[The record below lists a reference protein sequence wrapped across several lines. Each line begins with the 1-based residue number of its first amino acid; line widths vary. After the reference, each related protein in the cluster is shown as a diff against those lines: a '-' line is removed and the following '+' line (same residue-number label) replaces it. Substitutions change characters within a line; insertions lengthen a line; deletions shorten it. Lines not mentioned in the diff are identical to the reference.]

1 MRESEA
7 ASSEFFPSSVVAG
20 TSKTLDTGA
29 LVATSLSE
37 KCLATCTVGRR
48 GREKPPVS

>member
-1 MRESEA
+1 MA
-7 ASSEFFPSSVVAG
+7 GSEFFSSSVIAG

-29 LVATSLSE
+29 LVATSLLE

-48 GREKPPVS
+48 EGEKSPVS

>member
-1 MRESEA
+1 MA
-7 ASSEFFPSSVVAG
+7 GSEFSSSVVAG
-20 TSKTLDTGA
+20 ASETLDTGA

-48 GREKPPVS
+48 GGRSLQ